1 MSPTVNLTTA
11 APVGTAVVTVP
22 TTPPQPASSDD
33 LVSHPYAS
41 TEGFVSFNTTPLKFF
56 TGAQWE
62 SFYTWAR
69 YHYEYRGLGY
79 EVHVPYNTAA
89 YNDAKY
95 TLPFRQRL
103 REQDYYVN
111 AGKLEGYH
119 FFTLVP
125 RSVKIRYY
133 DAIINDPAQEL
144 SYQYILNATRK
155 IRDAHRLDDD
165 EYAELISSFVQEAF
179 PYRSDPDIWVTK
191 YPIELIAEGQGDCD
205 DKSLLLAGLLQ
216 REGYGVALIEF
227 PDAAHLMVGILGDG
241 RSNEYHG
248 YLGIET
254 TAASYIGFDHS
265 KNAWYICYVYSGGQ
279 SSTCD
284 FYSGTLYS
292 NYEVLPMNDGEKFTH
307 GNEIKLIWDKISLFR
322 GYEDSITYFNDLQ
335 FTYTNA
341 DNRHMVFEYL
351 TRTGRFKES

>member
-1 MSPTVNLTTA
+1 M
-11 APVGTAVVTVP
+11 
-22 TTPPQPASSDD
+22 
-33 LVSHPYAS
+33 
-41 TEGFVSFNTTPLKFF
+41 SFNTTPLKFF

-119 FFTLVP
+119 FSTLVP

-292 NYEVLPMNDGEKFTH
+292 NYEVLPMNDGKKFTH